1 VTRPTRLSSVLSI
14 CWGICTFS
22 LGFAGCEDVTALTD
36 LPYVER
42 IVVSGVVEAGST
54 EIEITFSRTVPPSE
68 VYSPEKTVLTDVSG
82 RVVVGSVEYTL
93 THVNGGV
100 YRATGLSLLSGQQC
114 ELHASWNGM
123 EISATTVVPFPPTV
137 DSAVVALDAPTVGST
152 ALTALVKGKTGECYG
167 LTYELKN
174 GAGSTA
180 GGSFTRMSMGASGG
194 PSSVLEEVYPFSLGS
209 SDTVYAIVHSYDGPL
224 YEYFNSRG
232 GNSIGHDD
240 LLFPAATGYV
250 NWNIEGDGIGMFIG
264 HSVSRRVAAR
274 R

>member
-1 VTRPTRLSSVLSI
+1 LSI

-22 LGFAGCEDVTALTD
+22 LGFVGCEDVTSLTD

-42 IVVSGVVEAGST
+42 MVVSGVVEAGST
-54 EIEITFSRTVPPSE
+54 EIEITFSRTLGPSE
-68 VYSPEKTVLTDVSG
+68 VYSPEKALLTDVSG
-82 RVVVGSVEYTL
+82 RIVVGSAEYTL

-100 YRATGLSLLSGQQC
+100 YRATGLSLPPGQQC
-114 ELHASWNGM
+114 ELHANWNGM
-123 EISATTVVPFPPTV
+123 EVSATTVVPSPTEI
-137 DSAVVALDAPTVGST
+137 DSAVVVPDAPTVGST
-152 ALTALVKGKTGECYG
+152 ALIALVKGKAGECYG

-174 GAGSTA
+174 GSGTS
-180 GGSFTRMSMGASGG
+180 SGG
-194 PSSVLEEVYPFSLGS
+194 AFTTMSLGTSGSEPAVLEEVYPFSLGP
-209 SDTVYAIVHSYDGPL
+209 SDTVYAVVHSYDGPL

-250 NWNIEGDGIGMFIG
+250 NWNVQGDGIGMFIG